1 MTPLLSPPTP
11 SPVGGSATAQ
21 TATIAVGSCSSW
33 PIPAAATVVVLA
45 PGKPSFKANSATAL
59 DSPSPLLITPPAL
72 PNGIPSNTACSP
84 KSPKT
89 GPPSLLTVTPKS
101 STSSATP
108 APEPVSPSRLT
119 STVGIIQ
126 PAPHTIPSRSAV
138 SPSNDIRLCQP
149 GIIRSLRCESII
161 ASALSKVNGSGKFKT
176 NDQQKGRS
184 QFMSLIRGVLLA

>member
-1 MTPLLSPPTP
+1 MTPLPSPPTP

-33 PIPAAATVVVLA
+33 PIPVAATVVVLA
-45 PGKPSFKANSATAL
+45 PGKPSFKANSATVL

-72 PNGIPSNTACSP
+72 PSGIPSRTACSP

-108 APEPVSPSRLT
+108 VPEPGSRYRLI
-119 STVGIIQ
+119 STEGFTQLAHHPIR
-126 PAPHTIPSRSAV
+126 SRSAD
-138 SPSNDIRLCQP
+138 SPSSDTRLCQS
-149 GIIRSLRCESII
+149 GTIRLLRCESIF
-161 ASALSKVNGSGKFKT
+161 ASALSSCAALKSTVARVARYGAYQRLPDRTAVRF
-176 NDQQKGRS
+176 
-184 QFMSLIRGVLLA
+184 

>member
-1 MTPLLSPPTP
+1 MTPLPSPPTP
-11 SPVGGSATAQ
+11 SPLGGAATAQ
-21 TATIAVGSCSSW
+21 TATIAVASCSSW

-59 DSPSPLLITPPAL
+59 DSPSPLLTTPPAL
-72 PNGIPSNTACSP
+72 PNGIPSNTAYSP

-108 APEPVSPSRLT
+108 APEPVSQSRLT

-126 PAPHTIPSRSAV
+126 SASHPIRSRSAV

-149 GIIRSLRCESII
+149 GTTRSLRCESI
-161 ASALSKVNGSGKFKT
+161 ASALSSGPAGCVEPAG
-176 NDQQKGRS
+176 QY
-184 QFMSLIRGVLLA
+184 